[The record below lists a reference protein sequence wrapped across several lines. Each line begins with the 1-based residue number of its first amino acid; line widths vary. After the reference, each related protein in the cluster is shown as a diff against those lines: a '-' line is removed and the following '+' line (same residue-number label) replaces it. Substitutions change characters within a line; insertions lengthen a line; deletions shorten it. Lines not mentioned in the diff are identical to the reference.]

1 MDGVLRS
8 LGIYVFLL
16 LLFRIAG
23 KRSLAQITTFDFIL
37 LLIIS
42 ETTQQALLGD
52 DRSVVNAVV
61 VMSTL
66 VGADIALSV
75 AKQRWPSLERWME
88 GLPVIVL
95 RDGEPLRDRMRGL
108 RLDEDDILTA
118 AREAH
123 GIERLD
129 QIKYAVVERSGGVSI
144 VPKATAQPRP

>member
-16 LLFRIAG
+16 VLFRIAG

-52 DRSVVNAVV
+52 DGSLLNAMV
-61 VMSTL
+61 VMATL
-66 VGADIALSV
+66 IGADIALSLT
-75 AKQRWPSLERWME
+75 KQRWPTLERWLE

-95 RDGEPLRDRMRGL
+95 RDGEPLQERMRNL
-108 RLDEDDILTA
+108 RVDEDDILTA

-123 GIERLD
+123 GLERLD
-129 QIKYAVVERSGGVSI
+129 QIKYAVVERSGGISI
-144 VPKATAQPRP
+144 VPRAQGPLHP

>member
-1 MDGVLRS
+1 LETVLRS
-8 LGIYVFLL
+8 LGIYLILL

-23 KRSLAQITTFDFIL
+23 KRSLAHITTFDFVL

-52 DRSVVNAVV
+52 DHSVVNALVA
-61 VMSTL
+61 MSTL
-66 VGADIALSV
+66 IGADIALSV

-88 GLPVIVL
+88 GVPVIVL
-95 RDGEPLRDRMRGL
+95 REGQCLTDRMRWL

-129 QIKYAVVERSGGVSI
+129 QIKYAVVERSGGISI
-144 VPKATAQPRP
+144 VPHRTAAQTS

>member
-8 LGIYVFLL
+8 LGVYLFLL
-16 LLFRIAG
+16 ILFRIAG

-52 DRSVVNAVV
+52 DRSLLNAAV

-66 VGADIALSV
+66 IGADIALSV
-75 AKQRWPSLERWME
+75 AKQRWPTLESWLE

-108 RLDEDDILTA
+108 RVDEDDILTA
-118 AREAH
+118 ARETH

-129 QIKYAVVERSGGVSI
+129 QIKYAVVERSGGISI
-144 VPKATAQPRP
+144 IPLQPGTSRP